1 MKLLPGL
8 VGIVLL
14 LTSCARDASSA
25 GGGRSDV
32 RCELLGL
39 EAADDEQATATFRF
53 TNQGD
58 APFTY
63 RGYSPDGPLYE
74 CEVLEGGTW
83 QASLVGWCG
92 TGLSEQRL
100 EPGRSIEFT
109 AALPRDGRSYRFTI
123 GEPAVR
129 TPEVSSPR

>member
-8 VGIVLL
+8 LVLL
-14 LTSCARDASSA
+14 LATSCARDAGSG

-32 RCELLGL
+32 RCELLVL
-39 EAADDEQATATFRF
+39 EAANDEQATATFRF

-58 APFTY
+58 ASFTY
-63 RGYSPDGPLYE
+63 RGYSPDGPLYQ
-74 CEVLEGGTW
+74 CEVLEEGTW
-83 QASLVGWCG
+83 QASPLGWCG
-92 TGLSEQRL
+92 TGLSEQEL

-129 TPEVSSPR
+129 TPQVSSPR